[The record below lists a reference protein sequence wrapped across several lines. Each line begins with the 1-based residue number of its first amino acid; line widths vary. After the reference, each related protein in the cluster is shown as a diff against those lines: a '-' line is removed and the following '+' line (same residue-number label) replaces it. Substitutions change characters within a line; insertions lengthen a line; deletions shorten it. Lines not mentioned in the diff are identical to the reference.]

1 MTESVTL
8 GGVRSVLEDLDY
20 PLTRVDAALALESY
34 RLVHSDGEENLGAL
48 ISEAK
53 SDSYGSPED
62 VEADLHNQ
70 LPPESVGEI
79 GESEGEG

>member
-1 MTESVTL
+1 MAENVTF
-8 GGVRSVLEDLDY
+8 GGVRSVLEDRDY
-20 PLTRVDAALALESY
+20 PLTRSDAAPALVPY
-34 RLVHSDGEENLGAL
+34 RLVHSDGKANLGAL
-48 ISEAK
+48 IPEANSGAYK
-53 SDSYGSPED
+53 SPED